1 MLTHYKESPSEIAT
15 LDPFI
20 KLTRASNTLHHQ
32 LSRSLAEY
40 NLTESQFGVL
50 EALYYLGPLNQRSL
64 GEKILKSG
72 GNITM
77 VIVNLEEQGW
87 VTKIKDEKDKRAHTT
102 YFRTI

>member
-1 MLTHYKESPSEIAT
+1 MPTHYKGSPSEIAT
-15 LDPFI
+15 LDAFI

-64 GEKILKSG
+64 GEKILTFARFLKGPGVPSG
-72 GNITM
+72 VLCAT
-77 VIVNLEEQGW
+77 W
-87 VTKIKDEKDKRAHTT
+87 AKK
-102 YFRTI
+102 Y